1 MTNTAIVQDL
11 YAAFRRGDIP
21 AILAQLDEN
30 VSWEAE
36 GPSQLAHTGI
46 RKGPKEVVGFFEGL
60 AKDHAEPELVIS
72 EVLADGDAVATFGRY
87 GGVMRTSG
95 KRFSVPIGH
104 LWKLR
109 NGKIVRYVGLVDTGT
124 MLAAM

>member
-1 MTNTAIVQDL
+1 MTNTEIVQDL

-36 GPSQLAHTGI
+36 GPAQLLHAGI

-60 AKDHAEPELVIS
+60 AKEHAEPELTITD
-72 EVLADGDAVATFGRY
+72 VLSTGDAVATFGRY

-109 NGKIVRYVGLVDTGT
+109 NGKVVRYVGLVDNATL
-124 MLAAM
+124 LAAM